1 LTGIRGERDIKD
13 RGELARRL
21 RLYLVTDR
29 KSTGGRPLVDV
40 VGAALRGGV
49 DAVQLREKD
58 LSARELCELAVALR
72 AICSRYNA
80 ALLINDRI
88 DVALA
93 ANADGVHLP
102 VDSFHIDDARGL
114 LGPDKLIGASTH
126 SVEEARA
133 AAMAGADFVVF
144 GPLFDTASKRI
155 YGKPLG
161 VDAVDEV
168 VRRVRV
174 PVLGIGGISPER
186 AVLVCGRGASG
197 VAAVSGILQA
207 PDPEAAARA
216 YLRRLPFQ

>member
-1 LTGIRGERDIKD
+1 MTGFRDEARGD
-13 RGELARRL
+13 LAQRL

-29 KSTGGRPLVDV
+29 KNTGGRPLTDV
-40 VGAALRGGV
+40 VEAALRGGV
-49 DAVQLREKD
+49 GAVQLREKD
-58 LSARELCELAVALR
+58 LAARELCELAVALR
-72 AICSRYNA
+72 PICSRYNA

-102 VDSFHIDDARGL
+102 VDSFRSDDARRL

-126 SVEEARA
+126 SVDEAGA

-144 GPLFDTASKRI
+144 GPLFDTASKRA

-168 VRRVRV
+168 VRRVSV
-174 PVLGIGGISPER
+174 PVLGIGGISSER
-186 AVLVCGRGASG
+186 AASVCARGGAG
-197 VAAVSGILQA
+197 VAAISGILQA
-207 PDPEAAARA
+207 ADPEAAARA
-216 YLRRLPFQ
+216 YLRRVQT